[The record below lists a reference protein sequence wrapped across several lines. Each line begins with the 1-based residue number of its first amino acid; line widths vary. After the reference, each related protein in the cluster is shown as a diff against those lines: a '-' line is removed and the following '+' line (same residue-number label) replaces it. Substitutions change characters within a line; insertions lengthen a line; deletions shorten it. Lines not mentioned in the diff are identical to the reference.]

1 MNKRTLQPTH
11 EKTSHCNVNRCLFGT
26 LLTGDCAASSGAR
39 KADASA
45 IAQQAPDAEADSSLR
60 LEARLQPVIAVDASG
75 QARLDAE
82 VGMAND
88 RFTAEVEI
96 AKADFADLGI
106 TRGNGFRDEVVQ
118 LRVLRGGVQIFSNR
132 LQFSR
137 NLVND
142 ITFETDIRGTAAPEL
157 QRWRRG
163 ARDCERP
170 LHAPRQ
176 IPGPLISVTFN
187 LDERGRHDQPASFFV
202 RTAERISRVT
212 AIQTVAALLLS
223 RRRRFLRLNVDAR
236 GAQS

>member
-1 MNKRTLQPTH
+1 MNKGYLNEH
-11 EKTSHCNVNRCLFGT
+11 LKK
-26 LLTGDCAASSGAR
+26 LLTTMSIAAFAALSSL
-39 KADASA
+39 A
-45 IAQQAPDAEADSSLR
+45 IAQQAPDAAEADSSAIAQQAPETEANSSLR

-96 AKADFADLGI
+96 AKADFAELGI

-118 LRVLRGGVQIFSNR
+118 LRVLRGGVQIFINR

-157 QRWRRG
+157 QAGDTVRVIVNG
-163 ARDCERP
+163 HFT
-170 LHAPRQ
+170 L
-176 IPGPLISVTFN
+176 
-187 LDERGRHDQPASFFV
+187 RGRFQVH
-202 RTAERISRVT
+202 
-212 AIQTVAALLLS
+212 
-223 RRRRFLRLNVDAR
+223 
-236 GAQS
+236 